1 MFGNGLAEC
10 GAFLWGKS
18 EMASAI
24 DSVWNNVDTDLMWQ
38 NSGKGQNGT
47 AYSPSVFMPK
57 SSIEPAAYNINAGL
71 SQQDYT
77 QPETAGW
84 WDKTKNFMG
93 SSLGR
98 SLGAGLLTGG
108 LVGLTGGSGLEV
120 LSYGAQAGGKASK
133 TYLNEKDKQRKQE
146 MQNKYYETK
155 LAQDQ
160 ADREYRQLEL
170 ANKTAKDS
178 EMKNIEFE
186 NALKLLD
193 AKKQADIEKER
204 LTGGGNTESLDAIEQ
219 QLNAFTQSFDKMP
232 SKANAYTEGFIRNLT
247 GTLEPE
253 VANFNSQRSLLFN
266 KIARDLGGDKGVLSD
281 QDIQRISD
289 ALPTMY
295 DSNEQKIAKM
305 QAVYQLLDI
314 ARQRQNGGSTPQ
326 QVTNS
331 FNNDP
336 LGIR

>member
-1 MFGNGLAEC
+1 
-10 GAFLWGKS
+10 
-18 EMASAI
+18 MASAI

-38 NSGKGQNGT
+38 NSGKVQNGT

-108 LVGLTGGSGLEV
+108 LVGLTGGSGLES

-170 ANKTAKDS
+170 AAKAENDRKMADYTYKQKLDEMVKENELKMLRDRNKPLS
-178 EMKNIEFE
+178 
-186 NALKLLD
+186 
-193 AKKQADIEKER
+193 
-204 LTGGGNTESLDAIEQ
+204 LT
-219 QLNAFTQSFDKMP
+219 
-232 SKANAYTEGFIRNLT
+232 
-247 GTLEPE
+247 
-253 VANFNSQRSLLFN
+253 
-266 KIARDLGGDKGVLSD
+266 
-281 QDIQRISD
+281 D
-289 ALPTMY
+289 ALALA
-295 DSNEQKIAKM
+295 DL
-305 QAVYQLLDI
+305 QANYPEMAQNFGFAVGNNSAISVPYTPMNRTNNQVQSVPSVQTAADYFK
-314 ARQRQNGGSTPQ
+314 QR
-326 QVTNS
+326 
-331 FNNDP
+331 
-336 LGIR
+336 